1 MDTLVLVVF
10 ALVYL
15 GMILGGLPGLKLDRT
30 GVALLGAIALIAAG
44 RVTPH
49 DAWNAID
56 VATIALLFGLMVVS
70 AQFET
75 SGTYAVLTRKLASAA
90 VSPPRLLLYLCL
102 VAGGLSA
109 VLTNDVVCLAMAPLL
124 VEGCVRRSLDP
135 KPFLFGLAASA
146 NVGSAATLIGNPQN
160 ILIGQKLDV
169 DFAAYLVEGGV
180 PAAVGLVATWGVI
193 AFLWRGKW
201 HARTPLG
208 PVLSGAPGAPLSPL
222 SPVAA
227 EPFDRWQA
235 AKAWSLSAALIV
247 LFLFSELPRE
257 ALALAAAGIVL
268 LSRTRATTRF
278 LGFVDWELLVLFMG
292 LFVVNHALERS
303 GASAHGLDW
312 LVAHGVDL
320 HEPATL
326 FVVIVLASNVIS
338 NVPAIMLVLPA
349 ATHPDAGPV
358 LAVASTLAGNL
369 LVVGSIANLIV
380 IDQAARLGVRI
391 TWREHAKVGVPVT
404 LVTLALAALWFWLR
418 A

>member
-15 GMILGGLPGLKLDRT
+15 GMILGGWPGLKLDRT

-70 AQFET
+70 AQFQT

-102 VAGGLSA
+102 VAGALSA

-124 VEGCVRRSLDP
+124 VEGCAKRELDP

-160 ILIGQKLDV
+160 ILIGQTLDV
-169 DFAAYLVEGGV
+169 DFAGYLLDGGV
-180 PAAVGLVATWGVI
+180 PAAAGLVATWGVI
-193 AFLWRGKW
+193 VFLWRGKW
-201 HARTPLG
+201 HARTPVV
-208 PVLSGAPGAPLSPL
+208 PVE
-222 SPVAA
+222 A

-235 AKAWSLSAALIV
+235 TKAWGLSAALIA
-247 LFLFSELPRE
+247 LFLFSDLPRE
-257 ALALAAAGIVL
+257 ALALGAAGVVL

-303 GASAHGLDW
+303 GASAAGMDW
-312 LVAHGVDL
+312 LVARGVDL

-349 ATHPDAGPV
+349 ATAPDAGPV

-391 TWREHAKVGVPVT
+391 TWREHARVGVPVT
-404 LVTLALAALWFWLR
+404 LITLALAALWFWLR